1 MSVPAGDRQVEWAIL
16 GRVSGLFGVRGWIK
30 VYSHTS
36 PKDNILNHPSW
47 YLFRD
52 GQWQE
57 YKLKQGKSH
66 GKGIVAALE
75 GVVDRDQAA
84 ALNGAEIAI
93 PRDRLP
99 EIPED
104 EYYWCDLE
112 GKRVVN
118 LQGIELGR
126 VDYLFETGAN
136 DVMVVKGVSQHL
148 LPFIAQVIKDIDL
161 DGDLI
166 SVDWDPDF

>member
-1 MSVPAGDRQVEWAIL
+1 MGDRATDQQGEWAIL
-16 GRVSGLFGVRGWIK
+16 GHVSGLFGVRGWIK
-30 VYSHTS
+30 VYSHTA
-36 PKDNILNHPSW
+36 PKENILNHRSW
-47 YLFRD
+47 YLSRD

-57 YKLKQGKSH
+57 YKLKQGKTH

-84 ALNGAEIAI
+84 DLNGAEIAI

-99 EIPED
+99 EIPAD
-104 EYYWCDLE
+104 EFYWCDLE

-118 LQGIELGR
+118 LQGVELGR
-126 VDYLFETGAN
+126 VEYLFETGAN
-136 DVMVVKGVSQHL
+136 DVMVVKGDSQHL
-148 LPFIAQVIKDIDL
+148 LPFVAQVIKEVDL